1 MRGFW
6 IAVAYLL
13 VLAALAHPLGQ
24 ALPRRW
30 FDGGRF
36 PYRCYKWEKQGK
48 IYTRI
53 GIERWKKL
61 VPDMSR
67 FLPDMVKKEVDP
79 AAVTASHAELLVQ
92 ETCVA
97 EAVHTASIL
106 LGLGALWLC
115 PG

>member
-36 PYRCYKWEKQGK
+36 PYRR
-48 IYTRI
+48 YTPPPSYWASAPC
-53 GIERWKKL
+53 G
-61 VPDMSR
+61 SA
-67 FLPDMVKKEVDP
+67 P
-79 AAVTASHAELLVQ
+79 A
-92 ETCVA
+92 
-97 EAVHTASIL
+97 
-106 LGLGALWLC
+106 GAAWSS
-115 PG
+115 G

>member
-30 FDGGRF
+30 FDGSRF

-48 IYTRI
+48 LYTRI

-61 VPDMSR
+61 VPVLSR
-67 FLPDMVKKEVDP
+67 F
-79 AAVTASHAELLVQ
+79 
-92 ETCVA
+92 
-97 EAVHTASIL
+97 
-106 LGLGALWLC
+106 
-115 PG
+115 

>member
-36 PYRCYKWEKQGK
+36 PYRCYKWEKQGTSLGK
-48 IYTRI
+48 SPRI
-53 GIERWKKL
+53 
-61 VPDMSR
+61 
-67 FLPDMVKKEVDP
+67 
-79 AAVTASHAELLVQ
+79 
-92 ETCVA
+92 
-97 EAVHTASIL
+97 
-106 LGLGALWLC
+106 
-115 PG
+115 

>member
-48 IYTRI
+48 LYTRI
-53 GIERWKKL
+53 
-61 VPDMSR
+61 SR
-67 FLPDMVKKEVDP
+67 SYQKAPGDLQWNPNYWS
-79 AAVTASHAELLVQ
+79 SH
-92 ETCVA
+92 
-97 EAVHTASIL
+97 
-106 LGLGALWLC
+106 
-115 PG
+115 

>member
-48 IYTRI
+48 LYTRI

-67 FLPDMVKKEVDP
+67 FLPDMVKKE
-79 AAVTASHAELLVQ
+79 ASDTLDKVLYELSNQ
-92 ETCVA
+92 MKNA
-97 EAVHTASIL
+97 YSRSDA
-106 LGLGALWLC
+106 
-115 PG
+115 